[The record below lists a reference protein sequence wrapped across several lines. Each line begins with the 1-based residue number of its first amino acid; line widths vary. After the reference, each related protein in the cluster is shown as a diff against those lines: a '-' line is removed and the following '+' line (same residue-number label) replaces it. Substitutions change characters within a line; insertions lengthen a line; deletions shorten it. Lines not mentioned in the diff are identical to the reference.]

1 MPIPILPFLSVSTA
15 RHFQSHGGEMDRKTA
30 ISLLKRAA
38 EKWNAHN
45 APSLG
50 ASLAYYTLL
59 SLAPLVVLMVALAG
73 IFLSRSAAEQDLLVQ
88 ARQLAGNSAAD
99 TLHSVLMSSNQAKG
113 GVLASS
119 LAIVTLLFGASGVF
133 AELRQSLN
141 IIWDAPPDS
150 GGLREIIVQRL
161 ATFLMVIILGVL
173 LLLSLVVSAAIGVG
187 EHYFARVVP
196 AGTAVVG
203 EVVNV
208 AASLAAISILFGL
221 IFKFIPNV
229 PITWRDVGIG
239 AVFTAVLFTIGRM
252 LLAFYL
258 ATTGV
263 GSTYGAA
270 GSIIALVVWVYYS
283 AQIFFFG
290 AVFTRVY
297 ADSCGSKRPRHNKA
311 AQAAIN

>member
-1 MPIPILPFLSVSTA
+1 
-15 RHFQSHGGEMDRKTA
+15 MDRPTA
-30 ISLLKRAA
+30 ISLLKQTAR
-38 EKWNAHN
+38 KWNAHN

-59 SLAPLVVLMVALAG
+59 SLAPLAVLVVALAG
-73 IFLSRSAAEQDLLVQ
+73 VFLTRSAAEQDVLAQ

-99 TLHSVLMSSNQAKG
+99 TLHSVLMSSHHAKG
-113 GVLASS
+113 GAVASAV
-119 LAIVTLLFGASGVF
+119 AIVTLLFGASGVF

-141 IIWDAPPDS
+141 TIWDAPPDS
-150 GGLREIIVQRL
+150 GGLRDIIVQRL
-161 ATFLMVIILGVL
+161 ATFLMVIMLGVL
-173 LLLSLVVSAAIGVG
+173 LLLSLLVSAAIGVG
-187 EHYFARVVP
+187 EHYFAKVVP
-196 AGTAVVG
+196 AGTAVVS

-208 AASLAAISILFGL
+208 AATLAAISVLFGL

-258 ATTGV
+258 ATAGV

-297 ADSCGSKRPRHNKA
+297 ADFCGSKRPRRGKA
-311 AQAAIN
+311 TAAIN

>member
-1 MPIPILPFLSVSTA
+1 
-15 RHFQSHGGEMDRKTA
+15 
-30 ISLLKRAA
+30 
-38 EKWNAHN
+38 
-45 APSLG
+45 
-50 ASLAYYTLL
+50 
-59 SLAPLVVLMVALAG
+59 
-73 IFLSRSAAEQDLLVQ
+73 
-88 ARQLAGNSAAD
+88 
-99 TLHSVLMSSNQAKG
+99 MSSNQAKG
-113 GVLASS
+113 GVVASS

-141 IIWDAPPDS
+141 IIWDAPPDT
-150 GGLREIIVQRL
+150 GGLRDIIVQRL
-161 ATFLMVIILGVL
+161 ATFVMVITLGIL
-173 LLLSLVVSAAIGVG
+173 LLLSLLLSAAIGVG
-187 EHYFARVVP
+187 EHYFTEVVP
-196 AGTAVVG
+196 AGTAVVS

-208 AASLAAISILFGL
+208 VASLAAMSVLFGL

-229 PITWRDVGIG
+229 PIAWRDVGVG

-258 ATTGV
+258 ATAGV

-297 ADSCGSKRPRHNKA
+297 ADSCGSKRPRRDRA
-311 AQAAIN
+311 SAAIK